1 MVFRARLTPIDLSNS
16 KEGGKIMNQVPTFF
30 VPAATP
36 ETQESV
42 YVGFAEWCKCSLPK
56 LEHRVYSIT
65 YIHDGEEWTATVG
78 GHLHGIRRRTSRSR
92 GKTIEGIIRLSD
104 PALVLAIFPGE
115 PFMVVTN
122 HRIAGNVGSAWEN
135 PFFAG
140 QPTSVA
146 CFTVDR

>member
-1 MVFRARLTPIDLSNS
+1 MD
-16 KEGGKIMNQVPTFF
+16 QVPTFF
-30 VPAATP
+30 VPAATL

-42 YVGFAEWCKCSLPK
+42 YAGFAEWCKCSVPK
-56 LEHRVYSIT
+56 LEQRVYSIT

-78 GHLHGIRRRTSRSR
+78 ERLHGIRRRTSRSR
-92 GKTIEGIIRLSD
+92 GKTIERTIRLSD

-140 QPTSVA
+140 QPRSVSY
-146 CFTVDR
+146 FKVDRQKE